1 MVVYYAGQKRIK
13 SDFLDVHG
21 ENAYQIGFFGFMR
34 VYAGVL
40 QGSA

>member
-1 MVVYYAGQKRIK
+1 MVVYYAGQKRVK

-21 ENAYQIGFFGFMR
+21 ENAYKIGLFGFIR
-34 VYAGVL
+34 VYPGVL